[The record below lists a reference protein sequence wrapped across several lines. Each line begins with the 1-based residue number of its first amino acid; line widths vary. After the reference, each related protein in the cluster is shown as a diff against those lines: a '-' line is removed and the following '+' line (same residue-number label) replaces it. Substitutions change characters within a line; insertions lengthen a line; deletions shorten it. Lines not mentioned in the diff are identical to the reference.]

1 MLYVFPK
8 DYRAKLAGKSFRM
21 KVEPLIDKTKVL
33 DCWRDETK
41 FIDKNCASHFVV
53 SVVNFLSVTF
63 RRKWVHIWCECHL
76 GQRSSP
82 PLCLYTLPSL
92 PLSQA
97 RGGLSITRWIFS

>member
-41 FIDKNCASHFVV
+41 
-53 SVVNFLSVTF
+53 
-63 RRKWVHIWCECHL
+63 
-76 GQRSSP
+76 
-82 PLCLYTLPSL
+82 SL
-92 PLSQA
+92 LIKIA
-97 RGGLSITRWIFS
+97 RVILLAQL